1 VAKKRDA
8 RLIKAVEK
16 KGKTALQVI
25 AVVKA
30 NIRDNNLEA
39 RGLPKRLTRP
49 DGQVY
54 ADAVCNKPILEI
66 SCGVH
71 FLRL

>member
-1 VAKKRDA
+1 
-8 RLIKAVEK
+8 LIKAVEK

-25 AVVKA
+25 AAVKA
-30 NIRDNNLEA
+30 NILDNNLEA
-39 RGLPKRLTRP
+39 RGLPKRPRRP

-54 ADAVCNKPILEI
+54 ADAVSNEPILDI